1 MEQEKNTLTVLEIAP
16 GHYPKQVEI
25 DPDLKAL
32 QQAVGGN
39 IGASYPFSDPVA
51 IVYND
56 EGKLMGLPLNR
67 ALRDGSGEAYDVVAG
82 TFLVVGLGEEDFASL
97 SPELAQKYEEEFHQ
111 PEAFLPLGRR
121 LMVIPVPDES
131 VQSDAEKAVSKPSVE
146 HDR

>member
-67 ALRDGSGEAYDVVAG
+67 ACGTEAAKPMMWLPEPFWWSVWVRKI
-82 TFLVVGLGEEDFASL
+82 LHL
-97 SPELAQKYEEEFHQ
+97 SPRSW
-111 PEAFLPLGRR
+111 RR
-121 LMVIPVPDES
+121 STRSIFISRKILSSWGIG
-131 VQSDAEKAVSKPSVE
+131 
-146 HDR
+146 

>member
-32 QQAVGGN
+32 AAGSRAATSVPATRSV
-39 IGASYPFSDPVA
+39 ILVA

-67 ALRDGSGEAYDVVAG
+67 RPAG
-82 TFLVVGLGEEDFASL
+82 RKRRSL
-97 SPELAQKYEEEFHQ
+97 
-111 PEAFLPLGRR
+111 
-121 LMVIPVPDES
+121 
-131 VQSDAEKAVSKPSVE
+131 
-146 HDR
+146 